1 LSQWDRNWQGEFM
14 RIGTLLLLACSLV
27 CPCVSF
33 GQVVNPSFG
42 PATSPSVI
50 RPAPTV
56 AFRNYVTVPDGP
68 CGYPMAVQADC
79 YQICRPCGPLHPICF
94 LHRVGRMFDALLPC
108 NMCCRGGGCGLFN
121 HAGHQPWG
129 HCSVC
134 CGGAGGRGAGA
145 ACGNCGGLFGLGLLG
160 GRGGCG
166 GGCGGRSGCGGC
178 VNPAGSVFD
187 SCSTPSCTTGGHCYG
202 CSSALPGF
210 ENPFVD
216 DPEPPKAEPQPALPA
231 KEVRRT
237 LPQRQHTAAVVPAR
251 QPVPRAAAAAQSP
264 YKIVTPQSS
273 ATAASAT
280 QPQAA
285 PSPAGMRKTATQS
298 VLRRASAEEEIREP
312 ARLPDYRQVAAPIVR
327 SQSPEYQISDEVPV
341 NPLRR

>member
-1 LSQWDRNWQGEFM
+1 M
-14 RIGTLLLLACSLV
+14 RIGTLLLLALALACPGVSL
-27 CPCVSF
+27 
-33 GQVVNPSFG
+33 GQVVNPAFG
-42 PATSPSVI
+42 PATNQSVI

-79 YQICRPCGPLHPICF
+79 YQVCRPCGPLHPICF

-134 CGGAGGRGAGA
+134 CGGGAGGGG
-145 ACGNCGGLFGLGLLG
+145 CGGLFGLGLLG
-160 GRGGCG
+160 HRNGCG
-166 GGCGGRSGCGGC
+166 CGACGGRGGC

-187 SCSTPSCTTGGHCYG
+187 SCSTPSCATGGHCYG
-202 CSSALPGF
+202 CGSALPGL
-210 ENPFVD
+210 ENPFID
-216 DPEPPKAEPQPALPA
+216 DPVPPQAAALPA
-231 KEVRRT
+231 KEVRRMP
-237 LPQRQHTAAVVPAR
+237 PQRQHTAAAAPAS
-251 QPVPRAAAAAQSP
+251 QPGPLARAAAQSP
-264 YKIVTPQSS
+264 YKIVTPQADS
-273 ATAASAT
+273 TAAWASE
-280 QPQAA
+280 QPTAPNAA
-285 PSPAGMRKTATQS
+285 PPRKNTTQS

-312 ARLPDYRQVAAPIVR
+312 AHLPAYRQVAAPIVR
-327 SQSPEYQISDEVPV
+327 SQSPEYQISDEVPA

>member
-1 LSQWDRNWQGEFM
+1 M
-14 RIGTLLLLACSLV
+14 RIGTLLVLTCGLF
-27 CPCVSF
+27 CPCASF
-33 GQVVNPSFG
+33 AQEVFPAFG
-42 PATSPSVI
+42 PASKPSVI

-68 CGYPMAVQADC
+68 CGYPMAVEADC
-79 YQICRPCGPLHPICF
+79 YQVCRPCGPLHPICF
-94 LHRVGRMFDALLPC
+94 LHRVGRMFDAFLPC

-121 HAGHQPWG
+121 GMGHQPWG

-134 CGGAGGRGAGA
+134 CGGGAGGRGA
-145 ACGNCGGLFGLGLLG
+145 CGDCGGLFGLGLLG

-166 GGCGGRSGCGGC
+166 CGTRGGC

-216 DPEPPKAEPQPALPA
+216 DPEPPKAEALPA
-231 KEVRRT
+231 KEVRRAS
-237 LPQRQHTAAVVPAR
+237 PQRPNVAATAPSSRLKPVTAAPKLSPTKTV
-251 QPVPRAAAAAQSP
+251 QSP

-273 ATAASAT
+273 ATAASEPQR
-280 QPQAA
+280 QPA
-285 PSPAGMRKTATQS
+285 PSSTAPRKNATQS

-312 ARLPDYRQVAAPIVR
+312 ARLPEYRQVAAPIVEAN
-327 SQSPEYQISDEVPV
+327 SLEYPISDEVPA